1 MRCSSLA
8 IYLEQVFLGKPISVE
23 IPSVS
28 AVGPHE
34 ATWYDLWVNWLG
46 LSGPSLFSLGLW
58 LMAQYQVG
66 NFIYNPHREIEIRDA
81 NRDFF

>member
-46 LSGPSLFSLGLW
+46 LSGPSLF
-58 LMAQYQVG
+58 
-66 NFIYNPHREIEIRDA
+66 FIGSVA
-81 NRDFF
+81 NGPISSGQFYL